1 MKKILFITLFLFSCS
16 KSSLDLPEFQLGSR
30 YPRVTSNND
39 GGLLMSWYEK
49 IDSVNWSIN
58 WSEFYDGKWSKSKPI
73 TSGRSYF
80 VNWADFQSIYHF
92 GGDSLSAHWL
102 ETSGSGP
109 YDYDVKVVT
118 SVDRGKTWSKP
129 NKPHNDGVKGEHGFL
144 SFFKN
149 LDNRLSMIW
158 LDGRNMSSDHSSHG
172 YGAMS
177 LYQTSFDSNGQLL
190 AEAKIDDR
198 VCECCPTSATRTT
211 NSVILAYRDRDESE
225 IRDISIVRC
234 TKNECFDPYPVNNDN
249 WKIAGCPVNGPKLVG
264 NVNDLAIT
272 WYTAANSQPMVKVA
286 FSFDEGV
293 TFESPIRID
302 LSQPIGRV
310 DLIWINDSEV
320 MVSWIENAEE
330 TTNILGSIIS
340 KRGEVTAPKIVSEI
354 EPGRISGYPQMEK
367 VDDQLFFA
375 WTEAGKDGG
384 INTMWKNISGFR

>member
-58 WSEFYDGKWSKSKPI
+58 WSEFYDGEWSKSKPI

-118 SVDRGKTWSKP
+118 SIDRGKTWSKP

-172 YGAMS
+172 YGAMN

-249 WKIAGCPVNGPKLVG
+249 WKIAGCPVNGPKLAVTG
-264 NVNDLAIT
+264 NNVAAV
-272 WYTAANSQPMVKVA
+272 WYTSPNENPIINIS
-286 FSFDEGV
+286 FSKDGGNKFN
-293 TFESPIRID
+293 SPIRID
-302 LSQPIGRV
+302 NGNPIGRV
-310 DLIWINDSEV
+310 DCIWLDSDRV
-320 MVSWIENAEE
+320 LVSWMEMGEKSTNVIFSTVDIENHK
-330 TTNILGSIIS
+330 GSS
-340 KRGEVTAPKIVSEI
+340 KIVTQI
-354 EPGRISGYPQMEK
+354 LPGRSSGHPVISRYRQNIF
-367 VDDQLFFA
+367 LA
-375 WTEAGKDGG
+375 WTEEDK
-384 INTMWKNISGFR
+384 IQSKWIHVN